1 MNVNH
6 IMKTK
11 PYKHQ
16 KDALDQA
23 KHLRVFGFFMEM
35 GTGKSKVLIDNIAY
49 LRATKEINFALI
61 LAPKGVYR
69 NWVEK
74 EIPTHFTDTLEYKI
88 MYWQS
93 NRTMTYE
100 KNLNEFFKKT
110 TTAMSIFIMNIEAFS
125 SPRGIKA
132 GTWMAKKFGERGLIA
147 IDESTAIKNPKAKR
161 TKSLIK
167 IGKDFKYKRILT
179 GSPVTKSPLDL
190 WSQFEFLDPGILGFP
205 SYYAFLNRHANLLK
219 RQLGS
224 HSFQQIVG
232 YKRLDE
238 LLEKIGLYI
247 FRVLKKDCIDL
258 PNKIYVTRYV
268 QNTDEQNKMYKK
280 IQQEAILLLDTAVVT
295 APMMITQMLR
305 LQQILSGHLKSD
317 DGRMLEFPT
326 NRLNEL
332 LNICEET
339 SGKMLIYSR
348 FRYDIVSISNKLAQ
362 VYGKESVGC
371 YYGDTT
377 QEERVRVINAF
388 EDKDNPMKFFV
399 GNPSTAGY
407 GITLNQANT
416 VVYYANDFNLE
427 TRMQSEDRCHRIGQT
442 NKVTYIDLISENTID
457 ERIVKAL
464 KNKIDIGAKVLGEEA
479 RQWLQIDPKQ
489 KTML

>member
-16 KDALDQA
+16 KDALDKA
-23 KHLRVFGFFMEM
+23 KQMKLFGFFMEM

-49 LRATKEINFALI
+49 LRDTKEINFALI

-74 EIPTHFTDTLEYKI
+74 EIPTHFTDSIEYKI
-88 MYWQS
+88 LYWQS
-93 NRTMTYE
+93 NKTMAYE

-110 TTAMSIFIMNIEAFS
+110 TTALRLFVMNIEAFS
-125 SPRGIKA
+125 SARGVKM
-132 GTWMAKKFGERGLIA
+132 GMWMAKKFGDRGLIA

-167 IGKDFKYKRILT
+167 IGKQFRYKRILT

-190 WSQFEFLDPGILGFP
+190 WSQFEFLEPGILGFS
-205 SYYAFLNRHANLLK
+205 SYYAFLNRHANILK
-219 RQLGS
+219 RTLGS

-232 YKRLDE
+232 YKKLDE
-238 LLEKIGLYI
+238 LLEKINSYV
-247 FRVLKKDCIDL
+247 FRVLKVDCIDL
-258 PNKIYVTRYV
+258 PNKIYTTRFV
-268 QNTDEQNKMYKK
+268 QNTDEQNKMYQK
-280 IQQEAILLLDTAVVT
+280 IQKEAILLLDTAVVS

-317 DGRMLEFPT
+317 DGQLIEFPT

-332 LNICEET
+332 MNICDET

-348 FRYDIVSISNKLAQ
+348 FRYDIASISNKLSQ
-362 VYGKESVGC
+362 LYGKESVGC
-371 YYGDTT
+371 YYGDTS

-388 EDKDNPMKFFV
+388 EDKNDPMRFFV
-399 GNPSTAGY
+399 GNPSTAGF

-416 VVYYANDFNLE
+416 VVYYTNDFNLE